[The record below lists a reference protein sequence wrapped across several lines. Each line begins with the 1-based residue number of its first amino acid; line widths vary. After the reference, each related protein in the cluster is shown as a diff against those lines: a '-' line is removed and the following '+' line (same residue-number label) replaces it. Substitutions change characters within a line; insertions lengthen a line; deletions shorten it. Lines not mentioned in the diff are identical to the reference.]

1 MAYRLSP
8 DVYRQGEEDL
18 DTVRSIKEDARYF
31 MGRIDPSFGDI
42 NDWNGNPEAFA
53 AYDKVQATARELEKA
68 LMSLLAVYEEQ
79 ELCTDR
85 ESWAYADNR
94 RSA

>member
-8 DVYRQGEEDL
+8 EVYRQGEEDL

-31 MGRIDPSFGDI
+31 MSRIDPSLGDI
-42 NDWNGNPEAFA
+42 NDWNGNPEAYA
-53 AYDKVQATARELEKA
+53 AYDKVQATARQLEKA
-68 LMSLLAVYEEQ
+68 LMSLLAVYETQ
-79 ELCTDR
+79 ELCVER
-85 ESWAYADNR
+85 EHWAYADRR